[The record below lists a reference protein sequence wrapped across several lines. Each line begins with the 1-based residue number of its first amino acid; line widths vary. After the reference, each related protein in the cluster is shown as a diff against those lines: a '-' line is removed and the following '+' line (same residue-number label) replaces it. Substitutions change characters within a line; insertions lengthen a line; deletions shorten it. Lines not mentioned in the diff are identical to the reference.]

1 MWVARSRRE
10 ARLFRSFLVATLAA
24 GVWLMI
30 PRAGAAD
37 SSGCSFVPGALPA
50 DDAQCEEG
58 GDGCYLCEYHNTGQ
72 PGYTE
77 CSENPN
83 GSITY
88 CHDKVV
94 EYHQYGGSAAT
105 IVAPA
110 APGASARH
118 AGVSTGAK
126 KVAVATGEPKKGE
139 R

>member
-1 MWVARSRRE
+1 MPRRARGKGE
-10 ARLFRSFLVATLAA
+10 TNLFRSFLIAA
-24 GVWLMI
+24 LV
-30 PRAGAAD
+30 AGAWLTAPRIGLAD
-37 SSGCSFVPGALPA
+37 ASGCSFVPGALPA

-94 EYHQYGGSAAT
+94 EYHQYGGSAA
-105 IVAPA
+105 PRS
-110 APGASARH
+110 GAGSSH

-126 KVAVATGEPKKGE
+126 KAALTAVEPKKGKP
-139 R
+139 